1 LRSGVRLVRRAIG
14 YGLLGAV
21 VVLLLI
27 YIVVLDRREDLEL
40 WHEVHLDEEYRQEG
54 EVTDFEGYLELE
66 DRLFKQLDE

>member
-1 LRSGVRLVRRAIG
+1 MGISSQQRVHLGRHLRSGVRLVRRAIG

-40 WHEVHLDEEYRQEG
+40 WHEVHLDEEYQQES
-54 EVTDFEGYLELE
+54 EVTDF
-66 DRLFKQLDE
+66 